1 MNSKLVT
8 IFRQSAKNCKNTR
21 ALALSALFVG
31 IIITLDLLNVRL
43 QITPELRITFDYLFS
58 SSIGMLF
65 GPVLGIMSGFCSDFL
80 GYLMNSGGG
89 AYFPGYTITSM
100 VGGLIYGV
108 MLYYPPKENKAFLI
122 RCLITKGLINLICN
136 IGLNT
141 FWLSMTG
148 GQAMTAL
155 LPLRLIK
162 NLALWIPESLLL
174 YFILTGVRQIS
185 RQFASVRREE
195 L

>member
-1 MNSKLVT
+1 MNKRPLS
-8 IFRQSAKNCKNTR
+8 IFRQSAQNCRNIR

-43 QITPELRITFDYLFS
+43 QITPDLRITFDYLFS

-65 GPVLGIMSGFCSDFL
+65 GPVMGIMAGFCSDFL

-89 AYFPGYTITSM
+89 AYFPGYSVTAM
-100 VGGLIYGV
+100 VGGVIYGL
-108 MLYYPPKENKAFLI
+108 MLYYPPKEGKPFFF

-136 IGLNT
+136 ICLNT
-141 FWLSMTG
+141 FWLSLTNG
-148 GQAMTAL
+148 EAMTVL
-155 LPLRLIK
+155 LPLRALK

-174 YFILTGVRQIS
+174 YFILTGVRKIS
-185 RQFASVRREE
+185 RQFPAIRRDE